1 MVLMMVVVAAMVM
14 MMVVRCGAVSGLVLL
29 LADLVV
35 ALGARALGGPALA
48 ASRTIVG
55 RRPCRLGT
63 NGSGSTTAAVRA
75 IVGVWMSGAWIWVLV
90 VAGRVW

>member
-35 ALGARALGGPALA
+35 ALGALEGPALA

-63 NGSGSTTAAVRA
+63 NGSGSAAVLA